1 MLKKKKSKK
10 GSEGQSTRELMGI
23 KDITEY
29 SIATKLGDIVF
40 FIIKPTRLR
49 RDEEVRLSV
58 LHRICQTLDV
68 NIGEVMEFLPESE

>member
-29 SIATKLGDIVF
+29 SIATKLGDLVF
-40 FIIKPTRLR
+40 FIIKPTNI
-49 RDEEVRLSV
+49 SV
-58 LHRICQTLDV
+58 LPDASVSSRIYALLNRDAGTELYRV
-68 NIGEVMEFLPESE
+68 L